1 MSIADPLQS
10 HPFRSDRLQPDRL
23 QPDPLNILN
32 LRLAELLRE
41 RPADLSLGAARA
53 LGDDLVF
60 CGMLGGKDVGKST
73 LINSLADRIISADE
87 AEVGEGTSRPMAYV
101 HEAAKLALLSRLNE
115 LSREAPIDVAT
126 HAADALRNVVLI
138 DLPDFDSDFRDHHDT
153 VRRIA
158 PLLDRVL
165 WVVTPRKVGDRAW
178 IELFRKVIK
187 DPANVHCVL
196 NKIDELLTDADAFP
210 TSGGDRAEAFMQAQR
225 EWVLGALKRAG
236 LSGDVDDHFL
246 IAARFPTEETLL
258 ARVQWLWDD
267 PQWTR
272 FQEDRETAA
281 RVAALVSSEFRRLR
295 QCVLRTVSRD
305 DVLHLKQANQR
316 RERRVSAVVL
326 REHYDLDRLT
336 ILLGDVTRSSYRD
349 ELCDD
354 AFDDA
359 YLREVV
365 TRWTGRMRGDSLLA
379 EDVLVRRLADWP
391 LLGAAYG
398 LLGWLPRWLGHRL
411 APTGAASAA
420 TSGEVFKACG
430 ASLEE
435 RIAAMRSRLAT
446 DHAAL
451 LTRLHAGDAASPEIR
466 PMADELR
473 RAGEELTL
481 DCESRLIESISAE
494 TPPPR
499 AWMQVAAWCVILW
512 FPLAQPILEGVLHT
526 MSAQGAAGTAAGLY
540 QIVAALGAVKL
551 LSGLLA
557 VCVIY
562 VVALAMMYARSL
574 RAVRRWRNDPAR
586 ASEALAILRA
596 LLDVQVAGKLLKPF
610 AEKLAVLTAALEELR
625 TLEKLPNAA

>member
-1 MSIADPLQS
+1 MNIADPLRS
-10 HPFRSDRLQPDRL
+10 EPLRSDPLRS
-23 QPDPLNILN
+23 DPLETLN
-32 LRLAELLRE
+32 LRLSELLGA
-41 RPADLSLGAARA
+41 RPADLALGAARA
-53 LGDDLVF
+53 MGDDLVF
-60 CGMLGGKDVGKST
+60 CGILGGKDVGKST
-73 LINSLADRIISADE
+73 LINSLADRPISADE

-101 HEAAKLALLSRLNE
+101 HESAKPALLARLDE
-115 LSREAPIDVAT
+115 LSRAAPIDVVT
-126 HAADALRNVVLI
+126 HAADAVRNVVLI
-138 DLPDFDSDFRDHHDT
+138 DLPDFDSDFRDHHDI
-153 VRRIA
+153 VRKIA

-178 IELFRKVIK
+178 IELFRQVIK

-210 TSGGDRAEAFMQAQR
+210 SLDGDRAEGFMRAQR
-225 EWVLGALKRAG
+225 EWVMGALKRAG
-236 LSGDVDDHFL
+236 LGGDVDDHFL
-246 IAARFPTEETLL
+246 VAARFPTEETLL
-258 ARVQWLWDD
+258 RRVQWLWDD

-272 FQEDRETAA
+272 FSADRETAA
-281 RVAALVSSEFRRLR
+281 RFAALASAEFRRLR

-305 DVLHLKQANQR
+305 DALHLKQANQR

-336 ILLGDVTRSSYRD
+336 LLLGDVARSEYRD

-359 YLREVV
+359 YMREVV

-379 EDVLVRRLADWP
+379 EDVLTRRLADWP

-398 LLGWLPRWLGHRL
+398 LLGWLPRWLGQRL

-420 TSGEVFKACG
+420 TTGDAFKACG

-435 RIAAMRSRLAT
+435 RIAAMRSRIET

-451 LTRLHAGDAASPEIR
+451 LSRLRAGDAAQPDVR

-473 RAGEELTL
+473 RAGTELTAE
-481 DCESRLIESISAE
+481 CETRLLESLSAE

-499 AWMQVAAWCVILW
+499 AWMKAAVWCVILW
-512 FPLAQPILEGVLHT
+512 FPLAQPILEGVLHM

-562 VVALAMMYARSL
+562 VVALAVMYARSL
-574 RAVRRWRNDPAR
+574 RAVRRWRSDPAR
-586 ASEALAILRA
+586 ASEALALLRE
-596 LLDVQVAGKLLKPF
+596 LLDAEVAGKLLRPF
-610 AEKLAVLTAALEELR
+610 AEKLAALSAALEELR
-625 TLEKLPNAA
+625 ALEQLPNAA

>member
-1 MSIADPLQS
+1 MNIAEPL
-10 HPFRSDRLQPDRL
+10 R
-23 QPDPLNILN
+23 PDPLETLN
-32 LRLAELLRE
+32 LRLAELLSA

-60 CGMLGGKDVGKST
+60 CGILGGKDVGKST
-73 LINSLADRIISADE
+73 LINSLADRPISADE

-101 HEAAKLALLSRLNE
+101 HESARPALLARLDE
-115 LSREAPIDVAT
+115 LSRVTPIDVVT
-126 HAADALRNVVLI
+126 HVADAVRNVVLI
-138 DLPDFDSDFRDHHDT
+138 DLPDFDSDFRAHHDT
-153 VRRIA
+153 VRKIA

-210 TSGGDRAEAFMQAQR
+210 SSDGDRAEAFMREQR

-236 LSGDVDDHFL
+236 LGGDVDDHFL
-246 IAARFPTEETLL
+246 IAAKFPTEESLL
-258 ARVQWLWDD
+258 ARIQWLWDD

-272 FQEDRETAA
+272 FKQDRETAA
-281 RVAALVSSEFRRLR
+281 RVAALASAEFRRLR
-295 QCVLRTVSRD
+295 QCVLRTISRD
-305 DVLHLKQANQR
+305 DALLLKQANQR

-336 ILLGDVTRSSYRD
+336 MLLGDVTRPEYRD

-359 YLREVV
+359 YMREVV

-379 EDVLVRRLADWP
+379 ENVLVRRLADWP

-398 LLGWLPRWLGHRL
+398 LFGWLPRWLGQRL
-411 APTGAASAA
+411 APAGA
-420 TSGEVFKACG
+420 TSATTTGDAFKACG

-435 RIAAMRSRLAT
+435 RIAAMRSRIET

-451 LTRLHAGDAASPEIR
+451 LSRLRVGEAAQPDLR

-473 RAGEELTL
+473 RGSEELTANL
-481 DCESRLIESISAE
+481 EAQLIESICE
-494 TPPPR
+494 DLPPPR
-499 AWMQVAAWCVILW
+499 AWKKVAVWCVILW

-562 VVALAMMYARSL
+562 IVALAVMYARSL
-574 RAVRRWRNDPAR
+574 RAVRRWRSDPGR
-586 ASEALAILRA
+586 ASEALTLLRG
-596 LLDVQVAGKLLKPF
+596 LLDAQVAGMLLKPF
-610 AEKLAVLTAALEELR
+610 TEKLAALTTAVEELR
-625 TLEKLPNAA
+625 ALEKLPNAA